1 MKDHRPRLALRFLAA
16 GAAAN
21 LGAANSENGAPAV
34 QNTNQLL
41 ILWLA
46 RPLRRYVRVY
56 LDNTRR
62 MNKVGPGRGHELV
75 DALVARADPSEPPVS
90 GIGPLQIYKV
100 GLAGHERSEE

>member
-1 MKDHRPRLALRFLAA
+1 MAKDYQAQIILAKMMKDHRPRLVLRFLTA

-75 DALVARADPSEPPVS
+75 DALVARADPSDAC
-90 GIGPLQIYKV
+90 I
-100 GLAGHERSEE
+100 RSLPRQK